1 MKCKPP
7 TFVSYESS
15 YLALFLRISPHHIPL
30 ILTMHTPQ
38 LTKAFEE
45 YGVKTIDLLLELDE
59 EDWKGIEGVKPFQ
72 KRVIKKKA
80 DEIKSSK
87 AE

>member
-1 MKCKPP
+1 M
-7 TFVSYESS
+7 SS
-15 YLALFLRISPHHIPL
+15 IIFLRISPHHIPR
-30 ILTMHTPQ
+30 ILNTHTPQ